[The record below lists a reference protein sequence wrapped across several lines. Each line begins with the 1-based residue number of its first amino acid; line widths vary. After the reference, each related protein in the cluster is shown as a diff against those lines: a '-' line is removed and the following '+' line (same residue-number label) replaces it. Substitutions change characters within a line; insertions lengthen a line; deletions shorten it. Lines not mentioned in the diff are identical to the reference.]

1 MKSKFF
7 VFTILLSMVIIL
19 LLSSISC
26 ASKFDYEES
35 KLKMEEL
42 GYSIIDI
49 SPQIDNVASY
59 YVADKEH
66 TETVHVIQF
75 VSSKTA
81 KDFLEISND
90 PIDYPNI
97 SIEGNVV
104 YFGTP
109 GGIADLIS

>member
-1 MKSKFF
+1 MKNKFF

-49 SPQIDNVASY
+49 SPQIGNVASY

>member
-7 VFTILLSMVIIL
+7 VFTILLSMVIVL

-26 ASKFDYEES
+26 ASKFDYEGS
-35 KLKMEEL
+35 KSKMEKL
-42 GYSIIDI
+42 GYSIIEM

-66 TETVHVIQF
+66 TKTVHVIQF
-75 VSSKTA
+75 VFSKTA
-81 KDFLEISND
+81 KDFFDISND

-109 GGIADLIS
+109 DGIADLIS